1 MPSPSPQPSVLL
13 LERADVEHEPVPDTT
28 ARLPRPSTGADPAP
42 GAVPGATSPASLFRA
57 PGLALLAAMS
67 VLEGYRWI
75 GVIASG
81 GSLPWA
87 VAFTGVAVV
96 GAPALTRTDG
106 RRSRSAVNRVVVAA
120 SVCVALATAVALSV
134 PEGWATAV
142 LGIADLTLAAAAL
155 VALVAGERSRRLGD
169 VAA

>member
-1 MPSPSPQPSVLL
+1 MPTPHPQPSVLL
-13 LERADVEHEPVPDTT
+13 LERAEIGHEPAAGAPVLLPRSPTGGGPVPD
-28 ARLPRPSTGADPAP
+28 AAPA
-42 GAVPGATSPASLFRA
+42 ASPASLFRA

-87 VAFTGVAVV
+87 VVFAGVAVV

-106 RRSRSAVNRVVVAA
+106 RRARSAISRLVVAA
-120 SVCVALATAVALSV
+120 SAGVALATAVALSN

-142 LGIADLTLAAAAL
+142 LGIADLTLAGTAL
-155 VALVAGERSRRLGD
+155 VALVAGERSRRRGH

>member
-1 MPSPSPQPSVLL
+1 
-13 LERADVEHEPVPDTT
+13 
-28 ARLPRPSTGADPAP
+28 
-42 GAVPGATSPASLFRA
+42 
-57 PGLALLAAMS
+57 MS

-87 VAFTGVAVV
+87 VAFAGVAVV
-96 GAPALTRTDG
+96 GATALTRGDG
-106 RRSRSAVNRVVVAA
+106 RRARSALNRVVVAA
-120 SVCVALATAVALSV
+120 ALCVAVATAVALSN

-155 VALVAGERSRRLGD
+155 VALVAGERSRRRRD